1 MGLDWL
7 GQNPMGF
14 KREDALS
21 PKWRIGCKATQTV
34 DPVGGRDLYV
44 KGADKYRMSPF
55 FQERGKSKK
64 AIGRG
69 KSEMMPFYVLFFG
82 PEYPEGRCTI
92 VYAVYILRSCRYFK
106 RGNGK
111 MQVHPPIIGR
121 NTSGCQ
127 LRRPGSTRCHHT

>member
-1 MGLDWL
+1 
-7 GQNPMGF
+7 MGF

-34 DPVGGRDLYV
+34 DPVVGRDLYV

-69 KSEMMPFYVLFFG
+69 KREMMPFYVLFFG
-82 PEYPEGRCTI
+82 SEYPEGRCTI
-92 VYAVYILRSCRYFK
+92 VYAVYIVVDTSK

-111 MQVHPPIIGR
+111 MQVHPPLLAGTPSVV
-121 NTSGCQ
+121 NSVGPA
-127 LRRPGSTRCHHT
+127 RPAATTT